1 MIKKLLVANRSE
13 IAIRVFR
20 ACYELGIKT
29 VAVYAKEDEASVH
42 RFKADEAYL
51 VGEGK
56 KPVEAY
62 LDIEGIIAIAKDTG
76 ADAIHPGYGFLSEN
90 IEFAKRCREEGIIFI
105 GPESETLEMFGDKV
119 KAKEAAKRGGI
130 RSIPGSDG
138 PVASVAEV
146 LAFGEEAGY
155 PIIIKA
161 ALGGG
166 GRGMRVVYSKDE
178 VQENYDAAI
187 SEATKAFGSGVV
199 YVEKYIENPKHIE
212 VQILG
217 DTKGNVMHLWE
228 RDCSVQRRHQKVVEV
243 APTVSMSTEVREQ
256 LCGAARDFMQHLG
269 YVNAGTVEFLLD
281 GEDFYFI
288 EVNPRIQVEHT
299 ITEQI
304 TGVDIVQAQIRI
316 AGGETLEEIGIPSQD
331 ELPLMGFAI
340 QCRVTTEDPSNN
352 FLPDTGK
359 INTYRSPGG
368 FGIRLDAGNGFQN
381 TVVTPYFDSML
392 TKLISHAMTFDDA
405 VRKMN
410 RALRE
415 YRIRGVET
423 NIPFMINVLK
433 QDVFQTGDATT
444 TFIDN
449 TPELFV
455 FPAER
460 NKNRGNKMLTYIADT
475 TINGFPGLQR
485 GEKPLFQEVQIGDLE
500 YTEREGLSAKQIF
513 DQQGT
518 KALQQWIK
526 DKPELLLT
534 DTTMRDAH
542 QSLIAT
548 RLRTRDMVKAA
559 QVIEHANPNF
569 FSMEVWGGAT
579 FDASYRF
586 LTEDPWQRLE
596 KLRKAMPDT
605 LLQMLFRGSNGVGY
619 SAYPDNVLKAF
630 IDEAAK
636 TGIDIFRIFDSL
648 NWTKQIEKPI
658 QYAKE
663 AGKIAEAAMCYTG
676 DILNPA
682 RNQKYSLAYYVNLA
696 KELEAMGADII
707 AVKDMAGLLKPQAA
721 YALVSELKGAVDVPI
736 HLHTHDTAGNG
747 IMTYMEASRAGVDI
761 VDVATSA
768 FSSTTSQP
776 SMSTLYF
783 ALEQNERVP
792 KLHVKNAQTLN
803 QYWAGVRKFY
813 EPFGTGLRVPET
825 EIYRTEMPGGQYT
838 NLQQQ
843 AKGVNLENRWED
855 IKQMYHDVNMLFG
868 DIIKVTPSSKVVGDM
883 TLFMVQNDI
892 AIDEFSTKGKEIDFP
907 ASVIEFFQG
916 KLGQPVG
923 GFPAD
928 VQEVILKGAPA
939 STERPGDL
947 LEPVDFEAVKAELI
961 SKVGED
967 VTAKDVLAYI
977 LYPKVFLDYREK
989 IDKYA
994 DLSNLNTP
1002 TFFGGMRTGETINVA
1017 LEKGKVLLIKLI
1029 QIGEPDHNGQRII
1042 FFELNGQRR
1051 ELVIQDHTIVGT
1063 AATREKADPSNR
1075 NHIGATM
1082 PGTIIK
1088 VDVKPGD
1095 KIKPGQ
1101 TVLITESMKM
1111 ETTIKSPVSGL
1122 VKTVHVDPNDTVETG
1137 DLLIELEID

>member
-20 ACYELGIKT
+20 ACYELGIRT

-105 GPESETLEMFGDKV
+105 GPESDTLDMFGDKV
-119 KAKEAAKRGGI
+119 KAKEAAKKAGI

-138 PVASVAEV
+138 PVANVDAV
-146 LAFGEEAGY
+146 LAFGDEAGY

-166 GRGMRVVYSKDE
+166 GRGMRVVRSKEE

-199 YVEKYIENPKHIE
+199 YVEKYIEDPKHIE

-217 DTKGNVMHLWE
+217 DSEGNVMHLWE

-243 APTVSMSTEVREQ
+243 APTVSMTTEVRVQ
-256 LCGAARDFMQHLG
+256 LCNAARDFMAKVG

-288 EVNPRIQVEHT
+288 EVNPRVQVEHT
-299 ITEQI
+299 ITEEI

-316 AGGETLEEIGIPSQD
+316 AGGETLAEIGIPKQED
-331 ELPLMGFAI
+331 LPLMGFAI

-392 TKLISHAMTFDDA
+392 TKLIVHSMSFDDA

-423 NIPFMINVLK
+423 NIPFMINVISQK
-433 QDVFQTGDATT
+433 TFQAGDAST

-449 TPELFV
+449 TPELFD
-455 FPAER
+455 FPAAR
-460 NKNRGNKMLTYIADT
+460 NKNRGNKMLRYIADT
-475 TINGFPGLQR
+475 TINGFPGLPK
-485 GEKPLFQEVQIGDLE
+485 GEKPLFQEVSMGKLE
-500 YTEREGLSAKQIF
+500 YIEREELSAKQIF
-513 DQQGT
+513 DEQGT

-526 DKPELLLT
+526 NKPELLLS

-548 RLRTRDMVKAA
+548 RLRTRDMLKAA
-559 QVIEHANPNF
+559 EVLEHANPNF

-596 KLRKAMPDT
+596 KLRAAMPNT

-630 IDEAAK
+630 IDEAAA
-636 TGIDIFRIFDSL
+636 TGIDVFRIFDSL

-658 QYAKE
+658 QYAKD

-676 DILNPA
+676 DILDPA
-682 RNQKYSLAYYVNLA
+682 RSQKYSLAYYLNLA
-696 KELEAMGADII
+696 KELEALGADII
-707 AVKDMAGLLKPQAA
+707 AIKDMAGLLKPQAA
-721 YALVSELKGAVDVPI
+721 YVLVSELKAATDLPI

-747 IMTYMEASRAGVDI
+747 IMTYVEASRAGVDI

-783 ALEQNERVP
+783 ALEKDQRVP
-792 KLHVKNAQTLN
+792 KLHVKNAQALN

-843 AKGVNLENRWED
+843 AKAVNLENRWED
-855 IKQMYHDVNMLFG
+855 IKQMYHDVNLLFG
-868 DIIKVTPSSKVVGDM
+868 DIIKVTPSSKVIGDM
-883 TLFMVQNDI
+883 ALFMVQNSI
-892 AIDEFSTKGKEIDFP
+892 AIDEFYTKGKEIDFP
-907 ASVIEFFQG
+907 ESVIEFCQG

-923 GFPAD
+923 GFPAE
-928 VQEVILKGAPA
+928 VTEVILKGAPA

-961 SKVGED
+961 EQVGED
-967 VTAKDVLAYI
+967 VDNKDVLAYI
-977 LYPKVFLDYREK
+977 LYPKVFVEYRSK

-1002 TFFGGMRTGETINVA
+1002 TFFGGMRTGESINVT

-1051 ELVIQDHTIVGT
+1051 ELIVQDHTVIGT
-1063 AATREKADPSNR
+1063 AATREKADASNR

-1111 ETTIKSPVSGL
+1111 ETTIKAPVSGV
-1122 VKTVHVDPNDTVETG
+1122 VKNIYVDPNDTVETG